1 MGVHQLPPMSSIM
14 HILPG
19 VFELTNWL
27 PFLTSVMCVL
37 PDVLEFICP
46 DITILVDWAEKKN
59 KLLTLS
65 TLVCPIFIGFTR
77 CVDVHQLAPILYFCG
92 VCFIRCMS
100 VHQLPPLFYFCNV
113 CFTVCVGDH
122 QLAPLSC
129 FCNINMFYHG

>member
-1 MGVHQLPPMSSIM
+1 MGVHQLPPISSIM

-37 PDVLEFICP
+37 PGVLEFICP
-46 DITILVDWAEKKN
+46 DITILVDWAEKN

-65 TLVCPIFIGFTR
+65 PLVCSVFIGFTR

-92 VCFIRCMS
+92 V
-100 VHQLPPLFYFCNV
+100 
-113 CFTVCVGDH
+113 
-122 QLAPLSC
+122 
-129 FCNINMFYHG
+129 